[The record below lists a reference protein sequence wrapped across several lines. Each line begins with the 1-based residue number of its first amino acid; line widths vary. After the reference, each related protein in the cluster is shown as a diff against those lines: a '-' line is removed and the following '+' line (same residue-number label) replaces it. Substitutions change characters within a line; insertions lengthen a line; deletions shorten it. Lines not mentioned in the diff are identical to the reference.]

1 MMLLPNAVAELGMVQ
16 KLAREGDTCEKSC
29 VCDAAQCN
37 PLTIIPMGLSAGFV
51 ALGSTAPVLPSFEP
65 CPNLGSREI
74 GRLLVPAARP
84 YGRLPAGDSAAVRK
98 GVPLHDEPQTRIG
111 YHAPAL

>member
-65 CPNLGSREI
+65 CPNLQLGQSIRGLSESDL
-74 GRLLVPAARP
+74 RLHGQPRR
-84 YGRLPAGDSAAVRK
+84 Y
-98 GVPLHDEPQTRIG
+98 PLEV
-111 YHAPAL
+111 AKLAW